1 MIVPMN
7 DKLVRLV
14 RSMELEEK
22 ILHVGVLVSLGSL
35 FLPWI
40 GGQWYGIVQQWSGF
54 GFYTGY
60 IGHAVLLIEAF
71 ILVMTISPMFG
82 GPVVVRK
89 SNRNSVRLKLC
100 ALCTILLVAGFTI
113 LLRLT
118 SEISGAEIRFGIYTS
133 IIGSAIATLYA
144 FLKYQEEIKAQAQAL
159 FQHPDETV
167 LKPKPKP
174 VDTFPEDKPP
184 PPPPPPPMPPEDHH
198 LFSTP

>member
-1 MIVPMN
+1 MN
-7 DKLVRLV
+7 DKLLRLV
-14 RSMELEEK
+14 KSMELEEK
-22 ILHVGVLVSLGSL
+22 ILHVGVLVSGVSL
-35 FLPWI
+35 FFPWI
-40 GGQWYGIVQQWSGF
+40 GGQWYGMLQQWSGF

-60 IGHAVLLIEAF
+60 IGHAVLLIEIF
-71 ILVMTISPMFG
+71 ILVLTLSPMLG
-82 GPVVVRK
+82 GPIFVRK
-89 SNRNSVRLKLC
+89 SKRNGMRLKLC
-100 ALCTILLVAGFTI
+100 ALCTMLLVAAFTI

-174 VDTFPEDKPP
+174 AGIFPEDKPP
-184 PPPPPPPMPPEDHH
+184 LPPPPPPMPPEDHH
-198 LFSTP
+198 LFSNP